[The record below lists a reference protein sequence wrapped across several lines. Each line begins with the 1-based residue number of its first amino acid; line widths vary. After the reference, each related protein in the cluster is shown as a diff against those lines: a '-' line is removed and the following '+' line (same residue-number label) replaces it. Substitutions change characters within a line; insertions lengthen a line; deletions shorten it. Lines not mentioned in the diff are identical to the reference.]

1 MEFICGLKTGII
13 AGLLDTDE
21 KVREARIQLEKST
34 EKRFKELEQA
44 KMASWEGAR
53 QVFLD

>member
-1 MEFICGLKTGII
+1 MEFICGLKVGPIDGI
-13 AGLLDTDE
+13 LDTDE
-21 KVREARIQLEKST
+21 KVKEARRVLEEST
-34 EKRFKELEQA
+34 EASFKRLEEA